1 MNEMT
6 VTSQST
12 TATRISSF
20 MLLVVLVTLAL
31 SLVALIFGASVLDQN
46 SEAAWVLVL
55 VGFLGVATSTYVL
68 FQTRRRLS
76 KLKIVVP
83 PVITTIECKKC
94 GVKDTREFQRGDYMF
109 KELGP
114 CQKCNDKMM
123 ITAIYREVKDKDKE
137 KAKVPV

>member
-20 MLLVVLVTLAL
+20 MLMVVLVTLAL
-31 SLVALIFGASVLDQN
+31 SLVALVFGVSVLDQN

-114 CQKCNDKMM
+114 CQKCSDKMM
-123 ITAIYREVKDKDKE
+123 ITAIYREVKDKE

>member
-20 MLLVVLVTLAL
+20 MLMVILVTLAL
-31 SLVALIFGASVLDQN
+31 SLVALIFGVSVLDQN

-94 GVKDTREFQRGDYMF
+94 GVKDVREFQRGDYMF

-123 ITAIYREVKDKDKE
+123 ITAIYREVKDKE

>member
-1 MNEMT
+1 MSG
-6 VTSQST
+6 TSQST

-20 MLLVVLVTLAL
+20 MLMVVLVTLAL
-31 SLVALIFGASVLDQN
+31 SLVALIFGVSVLDQN

>member
-1 MNEMT
+1 MT

-20 MLLVVLVTLAL
+20 MLMVILVTLAL
-31 SLVALIFGASVLDQN
+31 SLVALIFGVSVLDQN

-94 GVKDTREFQRGDYMF
+94 GVKDVREFQRGDYMF

-123 ITAIYREVKDKDKE
+123 ITAIYREVKDKE